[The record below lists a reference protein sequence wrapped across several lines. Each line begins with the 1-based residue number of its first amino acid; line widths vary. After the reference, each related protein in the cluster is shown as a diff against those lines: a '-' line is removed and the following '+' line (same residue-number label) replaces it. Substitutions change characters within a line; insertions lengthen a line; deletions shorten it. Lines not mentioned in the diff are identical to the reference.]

1 MRYIFRIG
9 WRYGV
14 DMSRAERIFSMAD
27 EIKSGSYPSVKRFR
41 EMFEVS
47 ERTVHDDLTYLKDR
61 MRMDV
66 QFDRDRGGY
75 FNGDPNWQM
84 PPFDLDEG
92 EVFALILGKEMLAQY
107 AGTSFEGVLRAAIEK
122 IAERL
127 TDKVQ
132 VDFGQVQ
139 SMVQFRTQGVIP
151 ISRKLLLDLTEACN
165 RQLIV
170 ELAYTSASKGERTE
184 RAVHPYRIIEN
195 RGLWYLVAYCET
207 RKALR
212 HFALHRIEKH
222 NLTDVEYPADES
234 LHIDEWL
241 KSAFQL
247 EHGDG
252 EHQVR
257 IRFSPSAARY
267 VRERIWHP
275 SQQIDERE
283 DGGCTMSFVAQNLDE
298 VKRWVLPYGAEAIV
312 LEPEVL
318 RNRLR
323 GELTAAANNYRE
335 GAAVVE
341 MKPASAAKPKAAAKG
356 AKRAKTG
363 VRQQL
368 ELDLEATLQ
377 ANAQPVKQLKIE
389 LPADE

>member
-1 MRYIFRIG
+1 
-9 WRYGV
+9 
-14 DMSRAERIFSMAD
+14 MSRADRIFSMAD
-27 EIKSGSYPSVKRFR
+27 EIQSGRYPSVKRFR

-47 ERTVHDDLTYLKDR
+47 ERTVHDDLTLLKDR

-75 FNGDPNWQM
+75 FNADPNWKM

-107 AGTSFEGVLRAAIEK
+107 VGTSFEPVLRGAIEK

-132 VDFGQVQ
+132 IDFAQVR

-151 ISRKLLLDLTEACN
+151 ISRKLLLDLTEACE
-165 RQLIV
+165 RQLVV
-170 ELAYTSASKGERTE
+170 ELIYTSASKGERTE

-207 RKALR
+207 RQALR

-222 NLTDVEYPADES
+222 HLTDTRYPLNES

-252 EHQVR
+252 EHHVR
-257 IRFSPSAARY
+257 IQFTPSAARY
-267 VRERIWHP
+267 IRERKWHP
-275 SQQIDERE
+275 SQSIDEHD
-283 DGGCTMSFVAQNLDE
+283 DGGCTMSFTAQNLDE

-312 LEPEVL
+312 LEPEAL

-323 GELTAAANNYRE
+323 GELAAAANNYRD
-335 GAAVVE
+335 GAAVIE
-341 MKPASAAKPKAAAKG
+341 MKPSSAKPKAAARG
-356 AKRAKTG
+356 AKRTKTG

-368 ELDLEATLQ
+368 EIDLEATLQ
-377 ANAQPVKQLKIE
+377 ANAQPVTQLKLE